1 MGVVPFLMFSLMG
14 GLCVWLGVHGLM
26 KGAAS
31 KHWRKVGGSVKRVAI
46 ECHTQNGAQDK
57 YAARVDYEYVFE
69 GRLLRGSLAYPSNTH
84 RATAA
89 REAEQYSAG
98 QQIDVFVDELKPSRH
113 SLTQGVDYSFL
124 TPLLMGAGFVVF
136 AAWMF
141 LKA

>member
-14 GLCVWLGVHGLM
+14 GLSLWLGVHGLM

-31 KHWRKVGGSVKRVAI
+31 KHWRKVGGCVNKVAI
-46 ECHTQNGAQDK
+46 ECHTREGGQDK

-69 GRLLRGSLAYPSNTH
+69 GRLLRGSLGYPSNTH

-89 REAEQYSAG
+89 QAAAHYSAG
-98 QQIDVFVDELKPSRH
+98 QRIDVFVDERKPSRH
-113 SLTQGVDYSFL
+113 ALAQGVDVSYL
-124 TPLLMGAGFVVF
+124 TPVLIGAGFLVF
-136 AAWMF
+136 ACWMF